1 VLAIFIGYEVPAG
14 DGKPASFRS
23 AGTHELPLPHSMVVN
38 AAGRRF
44 GDEAFFHKVLNALR
58 DFDVPTHRFT
68 NLPRY
73 FVFSGAFVEKYG
85 FGGAGAGKVPAP
97 QRRRYVIRSRSADS
111 ALWLELMFAR
121 CALPP
126 ARQRSP
132 SHTPFRQG
140 PGDRT
145 AIP

>member
-58 DFDVPTHRFT
+58 DSTSRRTGSRTYRVTSFFRALSSRSTA
-68 NLPRY
+68 L
-73 FVFSGAFVEKYG
+73 A
-85 FGGAGAGKVPAP
+85 APAP
-97 QRRRYVIRSRSADS
+97 ARFPRRNVDD
-111 ALWLELMFAR
+111 
-121 CALPP
+121 
-126 ARQRSP
+126 
-132 SHTPFRQG
+132 T
-140 PGDRT
+140 
-145 AIP
+145 